1 MHSGEFLSAYLDG
14 ELSHPEE
21 LQLVA
26 HLEGCIACRM
36 DLADVQSARSA
47 VRSLPI
53 LDAPGW
59 LRPADA
65 SRMHVVRKHPAA
77 VFAAA
82 TAALLV
88 VVIGLA
94 TWLTPSPVLEM
105 EYADIAVTH
114 GARVVQD
121 GTPTSGG
128 LAEVTTLLHG
138 VGAE

>member
-1 MHSGEFLSAYLDG
+1 MHSGELISAYLDG
-14 ELSHPEE
+14 ELSRAEE
-21 LQLVA
+21 LELVV
-26 HLEGCIACRM
+26 HLEGCVACRM

-59 LRPADA
+59 LWPADA
-65 SRMHVVRKHPAA
+65 ARRQVVRKRPAA
-77 VFAAA
+77 VMAAA

-88 VVIGLA
+88 MVIGLA
-94 TWLTPSPVLEM
+94 TWLAPSPVLEM

-128 LAEVTTLLHG
+128 LAEMATLIRG